1 MLNHF
6 LISGPQ
12 DAAGGFVK
20 RAFDQAILRG
30 AVKLQTAEDCYA
42 YARDHLTGTKKDS
55 TASRRIFRYESS
67 VDRKRNRYFD
77 PIKSN
82 RNIHQIMN
90 TEKGVLTI
98 RNISCYTCQ
107 RCQEGRYE
115 DCQQFRETNT
125 RIVKTEIS
133 KSATEEPD
141 EGSEPALKDLV
152 QLNAVVAVYTDD
164 PGEDYYLIKTTGEP
178 ETLKQNATDVWGG
191 NFMKNALVIRGLY
204 YRRVNSS
211 LRFKLI
217 SNKPV
222 IVSLNSVLCPL
233 DIPPSKSV
241 DVPNNVHEDLIGM
254 AEECGHY

>member
-42 YARDHLTGTKKDS
+42 YARDHLTGTKKHS

-90 TEKGVLTI
+90 TELSG
-98 RNISCYTCQ
+98 ISLAAHISVAKKDVTKT
-107 RCQEGRYE
+107 
-115 DCQQFRETNT
+115 QQFRETNT

-133 KSATEEPD
+133 TSATEEPD

-152 QLNAVVAVYTDD
+152 QMNAVVAVYTDD

-178 ETLKQNATDVWGG
+178 ETLKQNASDVWGG

-204 YRRVNSS
+204 YRRVTSS

-241 DVPNNVHEDLIGM
+241 VVPKNVHEDLIGM
-254 AEECGHY
+254 AEECGQY